1 MIIEDILKWLNENP
15 TVKQVLFLLGI
26 LLLSYVSYIITRK
39 ILLKWLAKL
48 IKRTKTSLD
57 DILYDKVLSHRLS
70 YIVPILII
78 YNFAYL
84 SPAYA
89 NTIQRIAF
97 ALIFFIILMSI
108 SAFLDALNKI
118 YEQKE
123 QFKGRPIKG
132 YIQAVTIVLYI
143 VGALVM
149 VGILTGQSFL
159 VLLSGVGALT
169 AIIILVFRDTI
180 LSFIASLQITSND
193 LIRLG
198 DWIEV
203 PQYQADGDVIDIA
216 LHIVKIQNWD
226 KTISVI
232 PTHKLIEASF
242 KNWRGMQE
250 SGGRRIKRS
259 IFIDIDSIKLCD
271 EKMLEKFQKIELLKD
286 YLKQKIAE
294 IEKDNKIKN
303 VDMSCMVNARRLTN
317 IGTFRAYIAAY
328 LRNHKKIHQDL
339 TFLIRQ
345 LAPGPTGLPIE
356 IYVFT
361 NDTRWAN
368 YETIQADIFD
378 HLLAVI
384 KEFELRTFQYP
395 GGKDLRPMAWGIEK
409 GGGTPG

>member
-1 MIIEDILKWLNENP
+1 MIVENILNWLKENP
-15 TVKQVLFLLGI
+15 TIKQVLFLVGI
-26 LLLSYVSYIITRK
+26 LLLSYVSHLITKRYI
-39 ILLKWLAKL
+39 LKGLAKL

-57 DILYDKVLSHRLS
+57 DILYDKVLSHRLA

-84 SPAYA
+84 TPSYA
-89 NTIQRIAF
+89 STIQRFAF
-97 ALIFFIILMSI
+97 ALIFLIILTSI
-108 SAFLDALNKI
+108 SAFLQALNKI

-143 VGALVM
+143 VGTLVM

-203 PQYQADGDVIDIA
+203 PQYGADGDVIDIA

-232 PTHKLIEASF
+232 PTHKLLEASF
-242 KNWRGMQE
+242 KNWRGMKE

-271 EKMLEKFQKIELLKD
+271 EKMLEKFQRIELLKN
-286 YLKQKIAE
+286 YLEQKIAE
-294 IEKDNKIKN
+294 IEADNKNKK
-303 VDMSCMVNARRLTN
+303 VDMSIMVNARRLTN

-328 LRNHKKIHQDL
+328 LRNHQKISQDL

-356 IYVFT
+356 IYVFA
-361 NDTRWAN
+361 NDVRWPN
-368 YETIQADIFD
+368 YEEIQADIFD
-378 HLLAVI
+378 HLLSVI
-384 KEFELRTFQYP
+384 KEFDLRIFQYP
-395 GGKDLRPMAWGIEK
+395 GAPWYGEPLGKGSL
-409 GGGTPG
+409 

>member
-1 MIIEDILKWLNENP
+1 MIVTDILNWLNENP
-15 TVKQVLFLLGI
+15 TLKQALFLLGI
-26 LLLSYVSYIITRK
+26 LLLSYVSYLFTRRY
-39 ILLKWLAKL
+39 LLRWLAKL

-57 DILYDKVLSHRLS
+57 DLLYDKVFSRRLA

-84 SPAYA
+84 TPSYA
-89 NTIQRIAF
+89 STIQRIAF
-97 ALIFFIILMSI
+97 ALIFLIILTSI

-132 YIQAVTIVLYI
+132 YIQAVKIVIYI
-143 VGALVM
+143 FGALIM
-149 VGILTGQSFL
+149 VGILTGQSLL

-193 LIRLG
+193 LVRLG

-203 PQYQADGDVIDIA
+203 PKYEADGDVIDIA

-271 EKMLEKFQKIELLKD
+271 EKMLEKFKKIELLKN
-286 YLKQKIAE
+286 YLEQKITE

-303 VDMSCMVNARRLTN
+303 VDMSSMVNARRLTN

-361 NDTRWAN
+361 NDIRWAN
-368 YETIQADIFD
+368 YEAIQADIFD
-378 HLLAVI
+378 HLLSVI
-384 KEFELRTFQYP
+384 KEFDLRTFQYP
-395 GGKDLRPMAWGIEK
+395 GGPMAWGTDK
-409 GGGTPG
+409 ALRAY

>member
-1 MIIEDILKWLNENP
+1 MIIEDILNWLNENP
-15 TVKQVLFLLGI
+15 TVKQVLFLLGV
-26 LLLSYVSYIITRK
+26 LLSSYVSYLITRK
-39 ILLKWLAKL
+39 FLLKWLAKL

-57 DILYDKVLSHRLS
+57 DILYDKVLSNRLS

-84 SPAYA
+84 TPSYA

-97 ALIFFIILMSI
+97 ALIFLIIVASI

-193 LIRLG
+193 LVRLG

-203 PQYQADGDVIDIA
+203 PAYGIDGDVIDIA
-216 LHIVKIQNWD
+216 LHIVKIQNFD

-232 PTHKLIEASF
+232 PTHKLIEATF

-259 IFIDIDSIKLCD
+259 IFIDIDSIKFCD
-271 EKMLEKFQKIELLKD
+271 EKMMKKFQKIELLKD
-286 YLKQKIAE
+286 YLEQKITE
-294 IEKDNKIKN
+294 IQKNNKN
-303 VDMSCMVNARRLTN
+303 VDTSSMINARRLTN
-317 IGTFRAYIAAY
+317 IGTFRAYIEAY
-328 LRNHKKIHQDL
+328 LRDHKKISSDL
-339 TFLIRQ
+339 TFLVRQ

-361 NDTRWAN
+361 NDVRWVN
-368 YETIQADIFD
+368 YEGIQADIFD
-378 HLLAVI
+378 HLLSVVN
-384 KEFELRTFQYP
+384 EFDLKTFQYP
-395 GGKDLRPMAWGIEK
+395 AAPWETDKAPS
-409 GGGTPG
+409 

>member
-1 MIIEDILKWLNENP
+1 MIIKDILNWLNENP
-15 TVKQVLFLLGI
+15 TIKQVLFLVGI
-26 LLLSYVSYIITRK
+26 LLLSYISYLLTRRY
-39 ILLKWLAKL
+39 LLKWLAKL

-57 DILYDKVLSHRLS
+57 DLLYDKVLSHRLA

-84 SPAYA
+84 TPSYA
-89 NTIQRIAF
+89 GTIQRIAF
-97 ALIFFIILMSI
+97 ALIFLIILTSI
-108 SAFLDALNKI
+108 SAFMQALNRI

-169 AIIILVFRDTI
+169 AILILVFRDTI

-203 PQYQADGDVIDIA
+203 PQYGADGDVIDIA

-271 EKMLEKFQKIELLKD
+271 EKMLEKFQKIGLLKN
-286 YLKQKIAE
+286 YLEQKIAE
-294 IEKDNKIKN
+294 IEEDNKIKN
-303 VDMSCMVNARRLTN
+303 IDMSSMVNARRLTN

-328 LRNHKKIHQDL
+328 LRDHKKINQDL

-361 NDTRWAN
+361 NDVRWAN
-368 YETIQADIFD
+368 YEAIQADIFD
-378 HLLAVI
+378 HLLSVI

-395 GGKDLRPMAWGIEK
+395 GTPWPL
-409 GGGTPG
+409 GGGWQPRPI

>member
-1 MIIEDILKWLNENP
+1 MIIKDILKWLNENP
-15 TVKQVLFLLGI
+15 TIKQVLFLVGV
-26 LLLSYVSYIITRK
+26 LLLSYISYLLTRRF
-39 ILLKWLAKL
+39 ILKWLAKL

-57 DILYDKVLSHRLS
+57 DILYDKVLSRRLA

-84 SPAYA
+84 TPSYA
-89 NTIQRIAF
+89 GTIQRIAF
-97 ALIFFIILMSI
+97 ALIFLIILTSI
-108 SAFLDALNKI
+108 SAFLQALNRI

-159 VLLSGVGALT
+159 MLLSGVGALT
-169 AIIILVFRDTI
+169 AIFILVFRDTI

-203 PQYQADGDVIDIA
+203 PQYGADGDVIDIA

-259 IFIDIDSIKLCD
+259 IFIDIDSIRLCD
-271 EKMLEKFQKIELLKD
+271 EKMLEKFQKIELLKN
-286 YLKQKIAE
+286 YLEQKIAE
-294 IEKDNKIKN
+294 IEEDNKIKN
-303 VDMSCMVNARRLTN
+303 VDMSSMVNARRLTN

-328 LRNHKKIHQDL
+328 LRDHKKINQDL

-361 NDTRWAN
+361 NDVRWAN
-368 YETIQADIFD
+368 YEAIQADIFD
-378 HLLAVI
+378 HLLSVI

-395 GGKDLRPMAWGIEK
+395 GTPWPLGE
-409 GGGTPG
+409 GTL

>member
-1 MIIEDILKWLNENP
+1 MIIQDISNWLNENP
-15 TVKQVLFLLGI
+15 AVKQVLFLVGI
-26 LLLSYVSYIITRK
+26 LLLSYVSYLITRRY
-39 ILLKWLAKL
+39 LLKWLAAL

-57 DILYDKVLSHRLS
+57 DLLYDKVLSRRLA

-84 SPAYA
+84 TPSYA
-89 NTIQRIAF
+89 GTIQRLAF
-97 ALIFFIILMSI
+97 ALIFLTILTSV

-132 YIQAVTIVLYI
+132 YIQAITIVLYI

-159 VLLSGVGALT
+159 VLLSGLGALT

-180 LSFIASLQITSND
+180 FSFIASIQITSND
-193 LIRLG
+193 LVRLG

-203 PQYQADGDVIDIA
+203 PKYEADGDVIDIA
-216 LHIVKIQNWD
+216 LHIIKIQNFD

-259 IFIDIDSIKLCD
+259 IFIDIDSIKFCD
-271 EKMLEKFQKIELLKD
+271 EKMLKKFQKIELLKN
-286 YLKQKIAE
+286 YLEQKITE
-294 IEKDNKIKN
+294 IEKDNKKN
-303 VDMSCMVNARRLTN
+303 SVDTNSMVNARRLTN
-317 IGTFRAYIAAY
+317 IGTFRAYIEAY
-328 LRNHKKIHQDL
+328 LRDHKKIHHAL

-361 NDTRWAN
+361 NDVRWVN
-368 YETIQADIFD
+368 YEAIQADIFD

-384 KEFELRTFQYP
+384 KEFELRAFQYP
-395 GGKDLRPMAWGIEK
+395 GGKDFHPMA
-409 GGGTPG
+409 

>member
-1 MIIEDILKWLNENP
+1 MIIEDILNWLNENP
-15 TVKQVLFLLGI
+15 TLKQVLFLLGV
-26 LLLSYVSYIITRK
+26 LLLSYVSYLITRRY
-39 ILLKWLAKL
+39 LLKWLAKL

-57 DILYDKVLSHRLS
+57 DLLYDKVLSRRLS

-84 SPAYA
+84 TPSYA

-97 ALIFFIILMSI
+97 ALIFFIILTSI

-159 VLLSGVGALT
+159 VLLSGIGALT
-169 AIIILVFRDTI
+169 AIVILVFRDTI

-193 LIRLG
+193 LVRLG

-203 PQYQADGDVIDIA
+203 PKYGVDGDVLDIA
-216 LHIVKIQNWD
+216 LHIVKIQNFD

-259 IFIDIDSIKLCD
+259 IFIDIDSIKFCD
-271 EKMLEKFQKIELLKD
+271 EKMLGKFQKIELLKN
-286 YLKQKIAE
+286 YLEQKITE
-294 IEKDNKIKN
+294 IEKDNKNKS
-303 VDMSCMVNARRLTN
+303 VDTNSMVNARRLTN
-317 IGTFRAYIAAY
+317 IGTFRAYIEAY
-328 LRNHKKIHQDL
+328 LRDHKKIHHDL
-339 TFLIRQ
+339 TFLVRQ

-356 IYVFT
+356 MYVFT
-361 NDTRWAN
+361 NDVRWVN
-368 YETIQADIFD
+368 YEDIQADIFD

-384 KEFELRTFQYP
+384 KEFDLRTFQYP
-395 GGKDLRPMAWGIEK
+395 GGKDFRGISL
-409 GGGTPG
+409 

>member
-1 MIIEDILKWLNENP
+1 MIIKDILNWLNENP
-15 TVKQVLFLLGI
+15 TIKQVLFLVGI
-26 LLLSYVSYIITRK
+26 LLLSYISYLLTRRY
-39 ILLKWLAKL
+39 LLKWLAKL

-57 DILYDKVLSHRLS
+57 DLLYDKVLSHRLA

-84 SPAYA
+84 TPSYA
-89 NTIQRIAF
+89 GTIQRIAF
-97 ALIFFIILMSI
+97 ALIFLIILTSI
-108 SAFLDALNKI
+108 SAFMQALNRI

-169 AIIILVFRDTI
+169 AILILVFRDTI

-203 PQYQADGDVIDIA
+203 PQYGADGDVIDIA

-271 EKMLEKFQKIELLKD
+271 EKILEKFQKIELLKN
-286 YLKQKIAE
+286 YLEQKIAE
-294 IEKDNKIKN
+294 IEEDNKIKN
-303 VDMSCMVNARRLTN
+303 VDRGSMVNARRLTN

-328 LRNHKKIHQDL
+328 LHNHKKIHQDL

-361 NDTRWAN
+361 NDVRWAN
-368 YETIQADIFD
+368 YEAIQADIFD
-378 HLLAVI
+378 HLLSVI

-395 GGKDLRPMAWGIEK
+395 GVPWPLGERPL
-409 GGGTPG
+409 

>member
-15 TVKQVLFLLGI
+15 TLKQVLFLLGI
-26 LLLSYVSYIITRK
+26 LLLSYVSYLITRK
-39 ILLKWLAKL
+39 FLLKWLAKL

-57 DILYDKVLSHRLS
+57 DILYDKVLSNRLS

-84 SPAYA
+84 TPSYA

-97 ALIFFIILMSI
+97 ALIFLIIVASI

-143 VGALVM
+143 IGALVM

-193 LIRLG
+193 LVRIG

-203 PQYQADGDVIDIA
+203 PKYGIDGDVIDIA
-216 LHIVKIQNWD
+216 LHIVKIQNFD
-226 KTISVI
+226 KTISII
-232 PTHKLIEASF
+232 PTHKLIEATF

-271 EKMLEKFQKIELLKD
+271 EKMLEKFQKIELLKN
-286 YLKQKIAE
+286 YLAQKITE

-303 VDMSCMVNARRLTN
+303 VDMSSMVNARRLTN

-361 NDTRWAN
+361 NDVRWVN
-368 YETIQADIFD
+368 YEGIQADIFD
-378 HLLAVI
+378 HLLAVVN
-384 KEFELRTFQYP
+384 EFDLRTFQYP
-395 GGKDLRPMAWGIEK
+395 AAPWQGS
-409 GGGTPG
+409 PGD

>member
-15 TVKQVLFLLGI
+15 TLKQVLFLVGV
-26 LLLSYVSYIITRK
+26 LLLSFVSYVITRK
-39 ILLKWLAKL
+39 FLLKWLAKL

-57 DILYDKVLSHRLS
+57 DILYDKVLSNRLS

-84 SPAYA
+84 TPAYA

-97 ALIFFIILMSI
+97 ALIFLIIVASI

-143 VGALVM
+143 VGTLVM

-193 LIRLG
+193 LVRLG
-198 DWIEV
+198 DWLEV
-203 PQYQADGDVIDIA
+203 PAYGVDGDVIDIA
-216 LHIVKIQNWD
+216 LHIVKIQNFD

-232 PTHKLIEASF
+232 PTHKLIEATF

-259 IFIDIDSIKLCD
+259 IFIDIDSIKFCD
-271 EKMLEKFQKIELLKD
+271 EKMLKKFQKIELLKD
-286 YLKQKIAE
+286 YLKQKIGE
-294 IEKDNKIKN
+294 IQKENKNKN
-303 VDMSCMVNARRLTN
+303 VDMSSMVNARRLTN
-317 IGTFRAYIAAY
+317 IGTFRAYIEAY
-328 LRNHKKIHQDL
+328 LRDHKKISNDL
-339 TFLIRQ
+339 TFLVRQ
-345 LAPGPTGLPIE
+345 LASGPTGLPIE

-361 NDTRWAN
+361 NDVRWVN
-368 YETIQADIFD
+368 YEGIQADIFD
-378 HLLAVI
+378 HLLAVVN
-384 KEFELRTFQYP
+384 EFDLKTFQYLGAP
-395 GGKDLRPMAWGIEK
+395 WQGSL
-409 GGGTPG
+409 